1 MGIVKIIGAVFV
13 ACVLNLL
20 IKEYKRE
27 YAPIIS
33 ICCTGVI
40 FAFIV
45 PYAGEIFARISS
57 VSERLGVEG
66 EYVSLAVK
74 VIGISYITQLSCEI
88 CRDAGENALAVN
100 MEFAGKIMLTA
111 VCVPVISDLIYIV
124 ERILP

>member
-1 MGIVKIIGAVFV
+1 MSS
-13 ACVLNLL
+13 L
-20 IKEYKRE
+20 
-27 YAPIIS
+27 S
-33 ICCTGVI
+33 
-40 FAFIV
+40 
-45 PYAGEIFARISS
+45 RISS

>member
-1 MGIVKIIGAVFV
+1 MRIAE
-13 ACVLNLL
+13 VLNLL

-40 FAFIV
+40 FGFIV
-45 PYAGEIFARISS
+45 PYAGDIFSRVNNI
-57 VSERLGVEG
+57 SERLGVDG
-66 EYVSLAVK
+66 EYVLMAIK